1 MDFERILGVPFFHSS
16 FHSIMLWMPELYCE
30 YLVLQNWTFYT
41 GKRQTKDAKTKL
53 NNPRR
58 QKWRQVLSVK
68 VNPQAP
74 APLHKIWWCHDP
86 LTQRNRKQYL
96 VSLPRNKIMHCKLVK
111 AMNFSNCDY
120 WSCLNFDDLKF
131 AGCCQQTFKYK
142 EFVANS
148 QQCFSLMPQANLSII
163 WIFTEGGGIESRL
176 PFKIFST
183 LKTTDEP
190 QNFERGHTVIL
201 EYFNIKE

>member
-1 MDFERILGVPFFHSS
+1 MQLVKKWPEMVVKGPFQKVVSFLTKQTLSS
-16 FHSIMLWMPELYCE
+16 FKRMCE

-86 LTQRNRKQYL
+86 LTQRSRKQYL
-96 VSLPRNKIMHCKLVK
+96 VSLPRNKMHCKLVK

-120 WSCLNFDDLKF
+120 WSYLMTFFLVPMPCNVLPQTNFPTIWVF
-131 AGCCQQTFKYK
+131 A
-142 EFVANS
+142 
-148 QQCFSLMPQANLSII
+148 
-163 WIFTEGGGIESRL
+163 EGDGIESRL

-183 LKTTDEP
+183 LKTPGEH
-190 QNFERGHTVIL
+190 QNL
-201 EYFNIKE
+201 E

>member
-1 MDFERILGVPFFHSS
+1 MWVYFKFFG
-16 FHSIMLWMPELYCE
+16 LLTMPELYCE

-86 LTQRNRKQYL
+86 LTQRSRKQYL

-120 WSCLNFDDLKF
+120 WSLIVLVTNEFIFEFWWLEICWVYSTHFSMQKVCWQCPAMFCL
-131 AGCCQQTFKYK
+131 
-142 EFVANS
+142 
-148 QQCFSLMPQANLSII
+148 
-163 WIFTEGGGIESRL
+163 
-176 PFKIFST
+176 
-183 LKTTDEP
+183 
-190 QNFERGHTVIL
+190 
-201 EYFNIKE
+201 

>member
-1 MDFERILGVPFFHSS
+1 
-16 FHSIMLWMPELYCE
+16 MPELYCE
-30 YLVLQNWTFYT
+30 YIVLQNCTFYT
-41 GKRQTKDAKTKL
+41 GRRQTKDAKTKL

-86 LTQRNRKQYL
+86 LTQRSRKQYL

-120 WSCLNFDDLKF
+120 WSYLNFDDLKF

-148 QQCFSLMPQANLSII
+148 QQCFSFMYASSKPFHNLNFHWRWWDRIQAIFLNL
-163 WIFTEGGGIESRL
+163 F
-176 PFKIFST
+176 
-183 LKTTDEP
+183 
-190 QNFERGHTVIL
+190 
-201 EYFNIKE
+201 YFNTMEKF

>member
-1 MDFERILGVPFFHSS
+1 MWVYFRFCGLLTMHEF
-16 FHSIMLWMPELYCE
+16 YCY

-74 APLHKIWWCHDP
+74 APLHKIRWCHDP
-86 LTQRNRKQYL
+86 LTQRSRKQYL
-96 VSLPRNKIMHCKLVK
+96 VSLPRNKMHCKLVK

-120 WSCLNFDDLKF
+120 WSYLNFDDFFFWCQCPAMFCLK
-131 AGCCQQTFKYK
+131 QTFPQF
-142 EFVANS
+142 E
-148 QQCFSLMPQANLSII
+148 FSLKVMELNPGYLSKY
-163 WIFTEGGGIESRL
+163 SL
-176 PFKIFST
+176 
-183 LKTTDEP
+183 L
-190 QNFERGHTVIL
+190 
-201 EYFNIKE
+201 